1 MSLTRRTLTL
11 PAALATV
18 ALAFAGCGAN
28 HSSSTSASASASKDD
43 YARALNSFCATFK
56 QGVTSVQAAASR
68 IPRDATPKQA
78 LGTFATAIDDY
89 ATTIR
94 TGVSKLDG
102 VTAPDDYKSF
112 DSGAVKG
119 FEDVASRLESVAS
132 KARKGDT
139 KVLRQINDELGT
151 INVPDPPKDLQQKA
165 TACNG

>member
-1 MSLTRRTLTL
+1 MPLTRRTLTL

-18 ALAFAGCGAN
+18 ALAVAGCGGSD
-28 HSSSTSASASASKDD
+28 SSSKGASTSAAKDD
-43 YARALNSFCATFK
+43 YARALNSFCTSFK
-56 QGVTSVQAAASR
+56 QGVAGVQTAASR
-68 IPRDATPKQA
+68 IPRNATAKQA

-102 VTAPDDYKSF
+102 VTAPDEYKSF

-119 FEDVASRLESVAS
+119 FEDVATRLETVAS

-139 KVLRQINDELGT
+139 KVLKRINSELGT
-151 INVPDPPKDLQQKA
+151 ISVPNPPKDLQQKA